1 VPVWRIKSESF
12 PQIAQLEAFG
22 GWFSTKIGA
31 AANFLFCNSPF
42 LFLCAKSRREAADA
56 ASRRRIF
63 PYPWRVQTP

>member
-42 LFLCAKSRREAADA
+42 FSERLPCAKEARRSRVSHVAGTNEGKLL
-56 ASRRRIF
+56 
-63 PYPWRVQTP
+63 